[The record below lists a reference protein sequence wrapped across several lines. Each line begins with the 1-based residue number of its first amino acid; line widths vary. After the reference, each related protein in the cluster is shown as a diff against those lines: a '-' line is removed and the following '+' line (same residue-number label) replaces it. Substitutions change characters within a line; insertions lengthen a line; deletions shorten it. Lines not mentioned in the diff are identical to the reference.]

1 MTSPGRRHVTAV
13 GWTAALQDLA
23 CRHTGCRL
31 VDGDAG
37 VPAPANGGP
46 VRAVIVGDSAIFR
59 RTARELLPGR
69 GYLVVGEVTTA
80 AAARDAIERS
90 LPHALLID
98 AGLPDGSGFEL
109 AADLTWA
116 QPDLAVLLIGERSRL

>member
-1 MTSPGRRHVTAV
+1 M
-13 GWTAALQDLA
+13 
-23 CRHTGCRL
+23 
-31 VDGDAG
+31 
-37 VPAPANGGP
+37 
-46 VRAVIVGDSAIFR
+46 
-59 RTARELLPGR
+59 R
-69 GYLVVGEVTTA
+69 GYLVVGEVATA
-80 AAARDAIERS
+80 TAARDAIERS